1 MKNHKYLCLICLKS
15 AKSKYS
21 CCEFPTYSIGYKARV
36 PKLKAPKHEWKK
48 FFDLF
53 VNSSHDIN
61 QLKRII
67 SLRKQ
72 YNLSTTE
79 QENKIKILE
88 MVPEEEDERF
98 LDIRAEDRLVEINTY
113 FSSDKQLNTVEG
125 QLVKKIDTV
134 IQFFKKHHAVSLED
148 VKPNKEYY
156 VVPYHARNTYTYFFP
171 SKAGKFEILK
181 VRSRKPKSDSPVCE
195 LYLKTPNTNEI
206 VNWVNFKS
214 NRYYAETQEFL
225 VFESKLKAIA
235 FRQEYLTSI
244 FPILKEAG
252 ATYLEDIVDKVK
264 IDYDRIVKKAP
275 ELLI

>member
-36 PKLKAPKHEWKK
+36 PKLNAPKHEWKK

-88 MVPEEEDERF
+88 MVPKEEDERF
-98 LDIRAEDRLVEINTY
+98 LDIRVEDRLVEINTY
-113 FSSDKQLNTVEG
+113 FSSNKQLNTVEG

-134 IQFFKKHHAVSLED
+134 IQFFKKHHAVPLED

-156 VVPYHARNTYTYFFP
+156 VVPYHARNAYTYFFP

-206 VNWVNFKS
+206 VNWVNFKT

-225 VFESKLKAIA
+225 VFESKLKAMA
-235 FRQEYLTSI
+235 FRQEYLSI
-244 FPILKEAG
+244 ILPILQEAK
-252 ATYLEDIVDKVK
+252 AIYVDDIINK
-264 IDYDRIVKKAP
+264 IRIDTDRIIKKAP
-275 ELLI
+275 ELLV

>member
-53 VNSSHDIN
+53 VNSSHDSN

-88 MVPEEEDERF
+88 MVPKEEDERF
-98 LDIRAEDRLVEINTY
+98 LDIRVEDRLVEINTY
-113 FSSDKQLNTVEG
+113 FSSNKQLNTVEG

-134 IQFFKKHHAVSLED
+134 IQFFKKHHTVPLED

-206 VNWVNFKS
+206 VNWVNFKT

-225 VFESKLKAIA
+225 VFESKLKAMA
-235 FRQEYLTSI
+235 FRQEYLSI
-244 FPILKEAG
+244 ILPILQEAK
-252 ATYLEDIVDKVK
+252 AIYVDDIINK
-264 IDYDRIVKKAP
+264 IRIDTDRIIKKAP
-275 ELLI
+275 ELLV